1 MDVDQIVEL
10 LPKSTNK
17 TTRELVKQ
25 SLLDCCTACNTK
37 DFAIVFQDV
46 YACARNLSQTKSEEE
61 LSTIFKHLKMVCHR
75 IPRDILPLNSCNTIK
90 NYEKAV
96 IARLFPDIDE
106 ADDEVD
112 DENLSQ
118 TTAEAPKNPPV
129 AVVQTPSK
137 PSQHPDL
144 QYGHLLD
151 AFAKL
156 QTSVASANDMQQA
169 RIKELT
175 QQHALETQALRQ
187 EIECLKQKQQQLADL
202 VHIIAVNSPAPC
214 SSAIIDY
221 LMTR

>member
-1 MDVDQIVEL
+1 M
-10 LPKSTNK
+10 
-17 TTRELVKQ
+17 
-25 SLLDCCTACNTK
+25 A
-37 DFAIVFQDV
+37 
-46 YACARNLSQTKSEEE
+46 
-61 LSTIFKHLKMVCHR
+61 
-75 IPRDILPLNSCNTIK
+75 
-90 NYEKAV
+90 
-96 IARLFPDIDE
+96 
-106 ADDEVD
+106 
-112 DENLSQ
+112 
-118 TTAEAPKNPPV
+118 
-129 AVVQTPSK
+129 
-137 PSQHPDL
+137 DL